1 MDYHHRE
8 CRREIVMNKVHDL
21 IIIGSGPAGLTAS
34 IYASRAELDTIII
47 EKNMMS
53 GGQIINTYEV
63 DNYPGIPGIS
73 GFDLALKFREHCDK
87 LGATFVE
94 GDVVSFAVQ
103 DKIKKVTLDS
113 GEEYL
118 AKAVIIA
125 TGAVTRK
132 LGVVGEE
139 EMSGMGVSYCA
150 TCDGAFFKNRTTA
163 VVGGGDVAVE
173 DAIYLARLCKKVYVI
188 HRRDEFR
195 AAKTLV
201 SRLLTLDNVEI
212 IWDSVVEEILGDEFV
227 ESVKLK
233 NVKTEENSLVTVDG
247 VFIAVGYNPASEVYR
262 EIVNVDQS
270 GYIVA
275 DESCETNVPGVFA
288 AGDIRTKLLKQIITA
303 ASDGAN
309 AITSVEKYLSTL

>member
-1 MDYHHRE
+1 
-8 CRREIVMNKVHDL
+8 MNKVHDL

>member
-1 MDYHHRE
+1 
-8 CRREIVMNKVHDL
+8 MNKIHDL

-34 IYASRAELDTIII
+34 IYASRAELDTIVI

-73 GFDLALKFREHCDK
+73 GFDLALKLREHSDK

-94 GDVVSFAVQ
+94 GDVIGFSVQ
-103 DKIKKVTLDS
+103 DQIKKVVLDN
-113 GEEYL
+113 GDEYL

-139 EMSGMGVSYCA
+139 DFSGMGVSYCA
-150 TCDGAFFKNRTTA
+150 TCDGAFFKNRTTV

-173 DAIYLARLCKKVYVI
+173 DAIYLARLCKKVYII

-201 SRLLTLDNVEI
+201 TQLMKLDNVEI
-212 IWDSVVEEILGDEFV
+212 LWDSVVEEILGDEFV
-227 ESVKLK
+227 ESVKVK
-233 NVKTEENSLVTVDG
+233 NIKNEENRLLTVDG

-262 EIVNVDQS
+262 EVVEVDRS

-275 DESCETNVPGVFA
+275 GETCETSVPGIYA
-288 AGDIRTKLLKQIITA
+288 AGDIRTKALKQIITA

-309 AITSVEKYLSTL
+309 AITSVEKYLTTL